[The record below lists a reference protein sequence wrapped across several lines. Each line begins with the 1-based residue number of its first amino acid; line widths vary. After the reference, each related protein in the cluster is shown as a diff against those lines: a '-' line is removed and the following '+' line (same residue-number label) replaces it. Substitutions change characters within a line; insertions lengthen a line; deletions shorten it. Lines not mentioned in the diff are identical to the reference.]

1 MSIFK
6 HHDYEVEH
14 AEFMGLVLDSDGLDT
29 PSGLMPF
36 AEITRAEFLRTLV
49 SDGYGPEET
58 SAPAVVGGAV
68 VGGAVFGVAGAVV
81 GGLAG
86 STVKEEGQEKL
97 KTASVQLIF
106 ETADLKFAMDIP
118 RDQEGAAYTFSESV
132 KKAVKHHQG

>member
-1 MSIFK
+1 MSLF
-6 HHDYEVEH
+6 HHDHEVEH
-14 AEFMGLVLDSDGLDT
+14 AEFEGLVLDADGLLT
-29 PSGLMPF
+29 PSGLMPL

-58 SAPAVVGGAV
+58 SDAAVVGGAV
-68 VGGAVFGVAGAVV
+68 VGAAVFGVAGAVV

-106 ETADLKFAMDIP
+106 ETADLNFTMDIS
-118 RDQEGAAYTFSESV
+118 RDQEGAAYKFSESV
-132 KKAVKHHQG
+132 KKAMKHHEA

>member
-6 HHDYEVEH
+6 HHDHEVER
-14 AEFMGLVLDSDGLDT
+14 AEFMGLVLDADGLQT
-29 PSGLMPF
+29 PSGLMPL

-58 SAPAVVGGAV
+58 STGAVVGGAV

-86 STVKEEGQEKL
+86 SNVKEEGNEKL

-106 ETADLKFAMDIP
+106 ETATLNYTMDIS
-118 RDQEGAAYTFSESV
+118 RDQEGAAYEFSESV
-132 KKAVKHHQG
+132 KKAIKHHKA